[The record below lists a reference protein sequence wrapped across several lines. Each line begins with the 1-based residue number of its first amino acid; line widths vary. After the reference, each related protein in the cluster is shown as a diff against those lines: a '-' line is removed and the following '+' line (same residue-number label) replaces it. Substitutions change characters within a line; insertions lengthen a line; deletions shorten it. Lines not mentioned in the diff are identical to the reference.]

1 MKAAELRQSI
11 LQAAV
16 QGKLVPQDPSDE
28 PAFKLLERINSEK
41 NAIAR
46 EKTPKSTKLMAA
58 AEEGPYLYDLP
69 IGWTWCSLGDIAIG
83 VDYGTSTK
91 TYTTPLDLPILR
103 MNNIKNGRIVF
114 DNIKYSKKTDVNIP
128 FLLLNP
134 GDILFNRTN
143 SFELVGKSA
152 VFTEMGAEYSFAS
165 YLIRVRL
172 YRANPFYTNIYLNS
186 DHCRKTQ
193 IEPNATQQN
202 GQANFNGSKLKS
214 ILIPLPPL
222 AEQQRIVIKVNELMT
237 LCDELETSEKQLNKL
252 EASFVESLP
261 KSILQAAIQGKLSPQ
276 NIHDEPASELLKRIQ
291 QEKVRLIKEGK
302 IKREKP
308 LLPITEDEMPYDPPD
323 GWCWCRLGDVCD
335 LYTGNSI
342 NATEK
347 SKQYT
352 GLDSG
357 RCYIGTKDIDFNHN
371 IDYENGIKIPSEID
385 SFREAPE
392 GAVLLCIEGGSA
404 GRKIGITNRAICFG
418 NKLCCFISIC
428 LKNKYLYY
436 YLQSP
441 VLIDFFKHGMTGII
455 GGVSVNSL
463 KHLPIVIPPLNEQ
476 QRIVTKLD
484 KLIALCDEL
493 KATKDLPITFDSLP
507 KPFEFRPESHADE
520 PEYRLAARGN
530 ISQAPSASLKQ
541 VLDDLFRDDEDE

>member
-1 MKAAELRQSI
+1 MKACQLRKSI

-16 QGKLVPQDPSDE
+16 QGKLVSQNPHEEPASELLKRIRAEKVQLVKGGRIKKEKSLLSISGNEAPYDLPWGWVWCKLQDIVISDITYGIIKLGDEVNDGAKVIRCSDVKFGFIDPSGIRTVSVS
-28 PAFKLLERINSEK
+28 LSEEYSRTILQGGEILV
-41 NAIAR
+41 NVRGTLGGVAIVPDRFRGYNIAR
-46 EKTPKSTKLMAA
+46 EVAMVRCSNQIVSEYILSMLMS
-58 AEEGPYLYDLP
+58 PLFDFYLSENLR
-69 IGWTWCSLGDIAIG
+69 GIAYKG
-83 VDYGTSTK
+83 
-91 TYTTPLDLPILR
+91 LN
-103 MNNIKNGRIVF
+103 MNLL
-114 DNIKYSKKTDVNIP
+114 SM
-128 FLLLNP
+128 FL
-134 GDILFNRTN
+134 F
-143 SFELVGKSA
+143 
-152 VFTEMGAEYSFAS
+152 
-165 YLIRVRL
+165 
-172 YRANPFYTNIYLNS
+172 
-186 DHCRKTQ
+186 
-193 IEPNATQQN
+193 
-202 GQANFNGSKLKS
+202 
-214 ILIPLPPL
+214 PLPPL
-222 AEQQRIVIKVNELMT
+222 AEQQRIVDKIDELMIM
-237 LCDELETSEKQLNKL
+237 CDELEVAEKELDNL
-252 EASFVESLP
+252 EIDFAEYLP
-261 KSILQAAIQGKLSPQ
+261 KSILQAAVQGKLVPQ

-428 LKNKYLYY
+428 FKNKYLYY

-463 KHLPIVIPPLNEQ
+463 KQLPIVIPPLNEQ

-484 KLIALCDEL
+484 KLIALCEEL

-507 KPFEFRPESHADE
+507 KPFEFKPESHADE